1 MKLSSRVRS
10 LFVSAVVAS
19 AMFSLA
25 PVASAAIVTGTSST
39 ANNGSGG
46 GTSLTI
52 NKPSSTAAGD
62 ILVAN
67 ITVDKGASTMV
78 STPTGWTLIRRTNN
92 DIKVGIASYWK
103 LAGGSEPTSYTW
115 TISPSARAV
124 GGITRYGGVL
134 TTSPIDVTGE
144 AAGQGTTLSSNALST
159 NYANEVVVDLFS
171 VNDNRTFS
179 TPTGMTEDYDA
190 ANPNN
195 SGPATAADEIDQLS
209 AGLVGTSTS
218 PIGNPGRFWASQRIV
233 LRPFIP
239 VENTLALCTDGIDN
253 DFDSIVDLYDADC
266 AAYIPHLTIIWQYVN
281 DNGGSNTS
289 GGGEI
294 AFSSDMS
301 IPGTGHANFYTL
313 GGLNPSIPAGGTTFA
328 ISPGWYSASGPG
340 VSNYNRVTS
349 SDCVGTIAAGESKT
363 CTITYDDIAPNLT
376 LVNIVANNNGG
387 TATTTDWTLSATG
400 PTSISGAGGAVS
412 GSTFSAGTYTLSES
426 TGPTGYTA
434 SSWTCLGVTNSGN
447 TLNIGIGQSATCT
460 IVNQD

>member
-134 TTSPIDVTGE
+134 TTSPI
-144 AAGQGTTLSSNALST
+144 
-159 NYANEVVVDLFS
+159 
-171 VNDNRTFS
+171 
-179 TPTGMTEDYDA
+179 
-190 ANPNN
+190 
-195 SGPATAADEIDQLS
+195 
-209 AGLVGTSTS
+209 
-218 PIGNPGRFWASQRIV
+218 
-233 LRPFIP
+233 
-239 VENTLALCTDGIDN
+239 
-253 DFDSIVDLYDADC
+253 
-266 AAYIPHLTIIWQYVN
+266 
-281 DNGGSNTS
+281 
-289 GGGEI
+289 
-294 AFSSDMS
+294 
-301 IPGTGHANFYTL
+301 
-313 GGLNPSIPAGGTTFA
+313 
-328 ISPGWYSASGPG
+328 
-340 VSNYNRVTS
+340 
-349 SDCVGTIAAGESKT
+349 
-363 CTITYDDIAPNLT
+363 
-376 LVNIVANNNGG
+376 
-387 TATTTDWTLSATG
+387 
-400 PTSISGAGGAVS
+400 
-412 GSTFSAGTYTLSES
+412 
-426 TGPTGYTA
+426 
-434 SSWTCLGVTNSGN
+434 
-447 TLNIGIGQSATCT
+447 
-460 IVNQD
+460 